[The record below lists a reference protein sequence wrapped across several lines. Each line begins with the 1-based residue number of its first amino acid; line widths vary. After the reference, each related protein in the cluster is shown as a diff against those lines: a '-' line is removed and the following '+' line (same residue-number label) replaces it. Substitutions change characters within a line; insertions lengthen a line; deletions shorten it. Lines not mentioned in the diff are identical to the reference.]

1 MLIAVLDADVLFPM
15 ILRDT
20 LLRAAMAGLCRIHWT
35 GRIQDEVERNLVGSY
50 GMASEKA
57 RGLRQAMES
66 AFPDAMVEGWEDIE
80 VEMPNHPKD
89 RHVAAAAVTI
99 AAPIVV
105 TSNIKDF
112 RDLPTGVTA
121 MTPDTFLS
129 RLLDDHGGVFIDV
142 LRKQAAGYRQEP
154 KTVEALITHL
164 TGIAPVFGL
173 KARQW
178 IAAQ

>member
-20 LLRAAMAGLCRIHWT
+20 LLRAGMAGLCRIHWT

-66 AFPDAMVEGWEDIE
+66 AFPDAMIEGWENIE
-80 VEMPNHPKD
+80 AEMPNHPKD
-89 RHVAAAAVTI
+89 RHVAAAAATI
-99 AAPIVV
+99 AAPIIV
-105 TSNIKDF
+105 TSNVKDF
-112 RDLPTGVTA
+112 RGLPKGVTA
-121 MTPDTFLS
+121 MTPDTFLT
-129 RLLDDHGGVFIDV
+129 RLLDDHGSGFIDV

-154 KTVEALITHL
+154 KTLDALITHL
-164 TGIAPVFGL
+164 AGIAPAFGQ
-173 KARQW
+173 KAQQW

>member
-50 GMASEKA
+50 GMVAGKA
-57 RGLRQAMES
+57 RGLRQIMES

-80 VEMPNHPKD
+80 AEMPNHPKD

-99 AAPIVV
+99 AAPIIV
-105 TSNIKDF
+105 TSNVKDF
-112 RDLPTGVTA
+112 RVLPTGVTVV
-121 MTPDTFLS
+121 TPDAFLT
-129 RLLDDHGGVFIDV
+129 RLLDDHGEAFIDV
-142 LRKQAAGYRQEP
+142 LRQQAAGYRQDP
-154 KTVEALITHL
+154 KTLEALITHL
-164 TGIAPVFGL
+164 AGIAPVFGL

-178 IAAQ
+178 IAQ